1 MEKIS
6 TLPPEPDHLSAV
18 QTYAVEGRL
27 NPPELE
33 RAIAKASAIDQEV
46 LTNHINYLHFM
57 EESLLL
63 QSFEPHTSKSRL
75 IQAFP
80 GPCIGDK
87 VVCKL
92 SRDLSESSTLC
103 GQCLYLIMDDGRA
116 MIVAPVTL
124 HAMKRTSLEVR
135 LPEQGYIVNQRQT
148 HRHGCVE
155 MRARVTCGRQT
166 VEGKVLDF
174 SPTGFRVSFPS
185 CEERIQSQLQP
196 GKYFHVCMQRGQET
210 VFSGS
215 CRCLTY
221 RAGLFHI
228 DFVLEPAAPCKAQGN
243 STSIRNPRQALSP
256 PPLVTF
262 QHPFF
267 HKTVRLQVSD
277 ISTAGICVYERPEEG
292 LLMSGMIIPEL
303 FIDFVGCRKLKSRA
317 RVIYRHDEGTNGVRC
332 GLAILDMDIDA
343 YSLLAH
349 ILTNALDAHA
359 HVSGEVDMEGL
370 WRFFFQ
376 SGFIYPKKYR
386 LIQSHRNRFKETYRK
401 LYEENP
407 EVARHFTYQ
416 ENGRI
421 IGHMSMIRA
430 YRKTWMIQHHAAI
443 TSDNKRAGITVLNQ
457 IMQFLQ
463 DIHRLPSAKTNY
475 VMCYYR
481 PENRFPDRIFGG
493 FARDLDDP
501 RSCSLDCFSY
511 LPHTTLSLQT
521 PLPDGWTLENGIAP
535 HAEALQ
541 QLYRERSGGLLL
553 DVLDLEDGED
563 CYLED
568 LYRRSGLTR
577 RWRTYALTYQHSL
590 HALMIANESSTG
602 INLSELLNGIKIL
615 ITNPAGLPWEVL
627 SAAIGRLAARYDTD
641 RVPTLIYPME
651 YVKSQSIPSDKEYLL
666 WIYDIRNVGRFK
678 SYLKRK
684 YRIQYW

>member
-1 MEKIS
+1 MERIS
-6 TLPPEPDHLSAV
+6 TLPPDSGDASAV
-18 QTYAVEGRL
+18 QTYAGEGRL
-27 NPPELE
+27 DPPELK
-33 RAIAKASAIDQEV
+33 RAIARASTIDQKT

-57 EESLLL
+57 EEGLLL
-63 QSFEPHTSKSRL
+63 QSVEPHTEKSQL
-75 IQAFP
+75 LQAFP
-80 GPCIGDK
+80 GPCIEDK
-87 VVCKL
+87 VVCTL
-92 SRDLSESSTLC
+92 SLDLGEPFTLC
-103 GQCLYLIMDDGRA
+103 GQYLYLIMDDGCA

-124 HAMKRTSLEVR
+124 HAVKRTALEVR
-135 LPEQGYIVNQRQT
+135 LPEQGYIVNQRQA
-148 HRHGCVE
+148 HRHGCADII
-155 MRARVTCGRQT
+155 ARVTCGRQT

-174 SPTGFRVSFPS
+174 SPAGFRVSLPS
-185 CEERIQSQLQP
+185 GKQRTQGRLQP
-196 GKYFHVCMQRGQET
+196 GNSFQVRMQRGQET
-210 VFSGS
+210 VFSGP
-215 CRCLTY
+215 CRCITY
-221 RAGLFHI
+221 RPGLFHV
-228 DFVLEPAAPCKAQGN
+228 DLVLEPAASGRVHGN
-243 STSIRNPRQALSP
+243 TTRIRNPRQTLNP
-256 PPLVTF
+256 PPFVTF

-267 HKTVRLQVSD
+267 HKTVRLQVAD

-303 FIDFVGCRKLKSRA
+303 FIDFAGCRKLKSRA
-317 RVIYRHDEGTNGVRC
+317 RVIYRHDEGANGVRC

-376 SGFIYPKKYR
+376 SGFIYPRKYR
-386 LIQSHRNRFKETYRK
+386 LIQSYRKRFKETYRK

-416 ENGRI
+416 EKGRI
-421 IGHMSMIRA
+421 SGHMSMIRS

-443 TSDNKRAGITVLNQ
+443 TSDNKRAGIAVLVQ

-493 FARDLDDP
+493 FARDLNDP
-501 RSCSLDCFSY
+501 RACSLDCFSY

-521 PLPDGWTLENGIAP
+521 PLPDGWALENDISP
-535 HAEALQ
+535 HAEVLQ
-541 QLYRERSGGLLL
+541 RFYRERSGGLLL
-553 DVLDLEDGED
+553 DVLNLEDGED
-563 CYLED
+563 RDLEN
-568 LYRRSGLTR
+568 LYQKSGLTR
-577 RWRTYALTYQHSL
+577 RWRTYALTHHHSL
-590 HALMIANESSTG
+590 HALMIANESNPG
-602 INLSELLNGIKIL
+602 INLSELLNGVKIL
-615 ITNPAGLPWEVL
+615 ITDPAGLPWEVL
-627 SAAIGRLAARYDTD
+627 SAAIGRLATRYDTD
-641 RVPTLIYPME
+641 RVPILIFPVD
-651 YVKSQSIPSDKEYLL
+651 YVKARSIPSDKEYLL

-678 SYLKRK
+678 AYLKRK